1 MPFDSDPNGAARDL
15 ARVTAQFNG
24 FPAAWGQRAITGP
37 ASVAKAARDRY
48 NRDHP
53 QENIPWGYQPTPG

>member
-15 ARVTAQFNG
+15 AYITAQFNG
-24 FPAAWGQRAITGP
+24 FPAAWGQREITGP
-37 ASVAKAARDRY
+37 VSAAKAARDRY

-53 QENIPWGYQPTPG
+53 HENIPWGYQPTPG